1 MSRRNLYF
9 FLLILAVVIPVALAL
24 WFTIEREPAKLTFKE
39 QTFSNLKGWGADD
52 QSGAFE
58 AFLKSCQ
65 TLTEKPALG
74 IPERFQTVEYVLA
87 FAEVCRIADERKE
100 VYRATDAAA
109 RTFFEEYFTP
119 YQLKVGRK
127 KLGQL
132 TGYYEPLLEASLRPD
147 PDYPVPLYL
156 NPDDQII
163 IDLGKFRDSLK
174 GTTLTGRLQGNE
186 IVPYYSREEIEGGAL
201 AGQGLE
207 FIWVKDPINAFF
219 LQVQGSGRAKL
230 PDGSFVGIGYAG
242 KNGHTYTSIGRVM
255 VEEGIM
261 ELEDVSLQTIR
272 AWLEDHPD
280 QLERMLNQ
288 NASYV
293 FFRPLEDGAG
303 PFGKSEAALTPGR
316 SLAIDPRFIPLG
328 LPLWIAGEKPSLT
341 NPAEEN
347 ESFQRLL
354 ITQDVGG
361 AIKGELRADVFWGFG
376 ENAEILAGHMNH
388 EGAFYLL
395 IPKTVSLKN

>member
-24 WFTIEREPAKLTFKE
+24 WFTIEREPAKLAFKE
-39 QTFSNLKGWGADD
+39 KTFSSLKGWGADD
-52 QSGAFE
+52 QSEAFV

-65 TLTEKPALG
+65 TLTAKPALG
-74 IPERFQTVEYVLA
+74 IPERFQTVGYVLA
-87 FAEVCRIADERKE
+87 FAEVCRVADEGKG
-100 VYRATDAAA
+100 AFTASGAAA

-147 PDYPVPLYL
+147 PGYPVPLYL
-156 NPDDQII
+156 NPDDQIT

-174 GTTLTGRLQGNE
+174 GTTLTGRLEGDE
-186 IVPYYSREEIEGGAL
+186 LVPYFSREEIEGGAL

-272 AWLEDHPD
+272 AWLEENPD

-328 LPLWIAGEKPSLT
+328 LPLWIAGEKPSLA
-341 NPAEEN
+341 NPAEDN
-347 ESFQRLL
+347 EAFNQLL
-354 ITQDVGG
+354 IAQDVGG

-376 ENAEILAGHMNH
+376 DNAEILAGHMNH

-395 IPKTVSLKN
+395 IPKTVSLEN